1 MTLEELQ
8 ESANRDLKIDETDLG
23 SESINIP
30 ILHNKYLQH
39 FNKFS
44 LLLKKAE
51 YDHRVLKRQKW
62 EYYTGK
68 SDPSVY
74 KEKPFDLKI
83 LKADVHI
90 YMDSDEEL
98 QKADQKEAYL
108 RQVVNY
114 LEQLLRSINS
124 RNFVIKNAIDSMN
137 GKGTIE
143 INVIKANSNV
153 QAEIKDSGKGILK
166 ENLKKIFNPGF
177 SLKKKGWGLG
187 LSLSKRII
195 NLYHSGKIYVKES
208 KINSGSI
215 LVIRLP
221 LFIASS

>member
-51 YDHRVLKRQKW
+51 YDHKILKRQKW

-74 KEKPFDLKI
+74 KDKPFDLKI
-83 LKADVHI
+83 LKSDVHI
-90 YMDSDEEL
+90 YMDSDEDL
-98 QKADQKEAYL
+98 QRADQKTAYL
-108 RQVVNY
+108 NQVVKY
-114 LEQLLRSINS
+114 LEQVLRSINN
-124 RNFVIKNAIDSMN
+124 RTFLIKNAIEW
-137 GKGTIE
+137 KKFT
-143 INVIKANSNV
+143 
-153 QAEIKDSGKGILK
+153 SGAI
-166 ENLKKIFNPGF
+166 
-177 SLKKKGWGLG
+177 
-187 LSLSKRII
+187 
-195 NLYHSGKIYVKES
+195 
-208 KINSGSI
+208 
-215 LVIRLP
+215 
-221 LFIASS
+221 

>member
-8 ESANRDLKIDETDLG
+8 ESANRDLKIDDTDLG
-23 SESINIP
+23 TESINIP

-51 YDHRVLKRQKW
+51 YEQKVLKRQKW

-68 SDPSVY
+68 ADASVY
-74 KEKPFDLKI
+74 QEKPFDLKI

-98 QKADQKEAYL
+98 QRADQKEAYL

-124 RNFVIKNAIDSMN
+124 RNFVIKNAIDWARF
-137 GKGTIE
+137 T
-143 INVIKANSNV
+143 
-153 QAEIKDSGKGILK
+153 SGAL
-166 ENLKKIFNPGF
+166 
-177 SLKKKGWGLG
+177 
-187 LSLSKRII
+187 
-195 NLYHSGKIYVKES
+195 
-208 KINSGSI
+208 
-215 LVIRLP
+215 
-221 LFIASS
+221 